1 MFDELIDEEKRIV
14 GTKQLLK
21 ALRKDEVAM
30 VFVAEDAE
38 EHVKERI
45 VKAIGEKDVHLVY
58 ADSMEQIGEACGI
71 DVGSACAAILR

>member
-58 ADSMEQIGEACGI
+58 ADSMAQIGEACGI
-71 DVGSACAAILR
+71 DVGSACAAVLR

>member
-58 ADSMEQIGEACGI
+58 ADSMAQIGEACGI